1 MQVNIRIRDD
11 LYKKLREEAQ
21 NWHRTI
27 TAQLEIILSEALETQ
42 EKNIAQNSIDLNRNI
57 VENTDKKDRSIIGL
71 NTKNTQKEWNKED
84 DLW

>member
-11 LYKKLREEAQ
+11 LYKKLREEAK

-42 EKNIAQNSIDLNRNI
+42 EKLSI
-57 VENTDKKDRSIIGL
+57 ETQDKKHRQLIENYNNNHNNNIEEEYNG
-71 NTKNTQKEWNKED
+71 WR
-84 DLW
+84 

>member
-11 LYKKLREEAQ
+11 LYKKLREEAK

-42 EKNIAQNSIDLNRNI
+42 EKNYIETPKKQYRQSIVDYNNNNNNI
-57 VENTDKKDRSIIGL
+57 EEKL
-71 NTKNTQKEWNKED
+71 PWN
-84 DLW
+84 

>member
-11 LYKKLREEAQ
+11 LYKKLREEAK

-42 EKNIAQNSIDLNRNI
+42 EKNYIETPKKQYRQSIVGYDDNNNNI
-57 VENTDKKDRSIIGL
+57 EEEL
-71 NTKNTQKEWNKED
+71 PWN
-84 DLW
+84 

>member
-21 NWHRTI
+21 KEHRTI

-42 EKNIAQNSIDLNRNI
+42 EKNYIETPDKKHRQLVENYSNNHSNSI
-57 VENTDKKDRSIIGL
+57 TKDEEEL
-71 NTKNTQKEWNKED
+71 LWN
-84 DLW
+84 

>member
-11 LYKKLREEAQ
+11 LYKKLREEAK

-42 EKNIAQNSIDLNRNI
+42 EKNYIETPKKQYRQSIVSYNGNDNNNI
-57 VENTDKKDRSIIGL
+57 EEEL
-71 NTKNTQKEWNKED
+71 PWN
-84 DLW
+84 

>member
-11 LYKKLREEAQ
+11 LYKKLREEAK

-42 EKNIAQNSIDLNRNI
+42 EKNYIETQDKKHRRLIENYNNNHNNNI
-57 VENTDKKDRSIIGL
+57 VED
-71 NTKNTQKEWNKED
+71 EED
-84 DLW
+84 PYNGWR

>member
-11 LYKKLREEAQ
+11 LYKKLREEAK

-42 EKNIAQNSIDLNRNI
+42 EKNYIETPNKKYRQLIENYDNNHNNNI
-57 VENTDKKDRSIIGL
+57 EEEYNGWR
-71 NTKNTQKEWNKED
+71 
-84 DLW
+84 

>member
-11 LYKKLREEAQ
+11 LYKKLREEAK

-42 EKNIAQNSIDLNRNI
+42 EKNYIETPKKQYRQSIVGYNGNDNNNI
-57 VENTDKKDRSIIGL
+57 EEEL
-71 NTKNTQKEWNKED
+71 PWN
-84 DLW
+84 